1 MKRSPRNEQ
10 GDPVTD
16 VDRLQEIADLN
27 VASPQVDAILEEI
40 AAEAAAQ
47 LGMSISLVSVV
58 LDEAQFFAA
67 SHGLD
72 GWLAETR
79 GTPVEWSFCANAVR
93 SREPFV
99 VENAET
105 HPVTRDNPLVTED
118 GIRCYAGIPLISSK
132 GFALGTLCVLG
143 KESRSFNESD
153 LELLRALAARAVSRI
168 ESRHAGSGQ

>member
-1 MKRSPRNEQ
+1 MIDQ
-10 GDPVTD
+10 FVDPVMD
-16 VDRLQEIADLN
+16 RDRLQEIADLG
-27 VASPQVDAILEEI
+27 VASPEVDLILQEI
-40 AAEAAAQ
+40 TSEAATR
-47 LGMSISLVSVV
+47 LGMPISLVSVV

-67 SHGLD
+67 AHGLD

-79 GTPVEWSFCANAVR
+79 GTPVEWSFCANSVR

-105 HPVTRDNPLVTED
+105 HPVTSDNPLVTED

-143 KESRSFNESD
+143 KEHRSFDESD
-153 LELLRALAARAVSRI
+153 LDLLRDLAARAVERI
-168 ESRHAGSGQ
+168 ESRRQR